1 MSLRLIARDLYRLQ
15 QIVDRLEKEITSAPD
30 DKLDPLKRE
39 LARAKSERDQV
50 RRMLDG
56 RLDR

>member
-15 QIVDRLEKEITSAPD
+15 QIVDRLEKELVQAPPSRREEIKR
-30 DKLDPLKRE
+30 KLSR
-39 LARAKSERDQV
+39 ARSERDHV

>member
-1 MSLRLIARDLYRLQ
+1 MSLRMIAQDLYRLQ
-15 QIVDRLEKEITSAPD
+15 QLVDRLEKELADSPSEPPEPIKR
-30 DKLDPLKRE
+30 KLAQ
-39 LARAKSERDQV
+39 ARRERDQV

>member
-15 QIVDRLEKEITSAPD
+15 QDVNRLEKE
-30 DKLDPLKRE
+30 LDQTPPTRRDEIKRK
-39 LARAKSERDQV
+39 LARAISEREHV